1 MPSEKTPFA
10 ASSSEIRNR
19 PGASPVLSGDGAVL
33 RDPEAWREQIA
44 LARDRVAPYLRPTPL
59 VRSEYLSR
67 ELGQTVLLKL
77 ESQQPVGA
85 FKVRPAFN
93 SLLANLVEC
102 RSAGVVTNSSG
113 NFAQAVAFAASR
125 LGVDAS
131 IVMMQG
137 ASAFKRERT
146 QRFGGTVVLC
156 QDTFASRFE
165 TTERIRRESRRLLI
179 HPYNSPASIAGN
191 GTLGLELLDQTEGD
205 FTLFVPISGGGLIAG
220 TALAVKA
227 ACPGCRIFGVQAH
240 ANPSM
245 KRSLEQGRPIRT
257 EPEPSLADALT
268 VPQPGS
274 NTFPVV
280 QQLVED
286 VLLISETEMEDA
298 IRLMALEQKLVV
310 EAGGAVSIAAALAS
324 QRSKRDMPIVCVV
337 SGGNIEPA
345 QLQSVLS
352 GPA

>member
-1 MPSEKTPFA
+1 MA
-10 ASSSEIRNR
+10 LL
-19 PGASPVLSGDGAVL
+19 SPA
-33 RDPEAWREQIA
+33 AWREQIA
-44 LARDRVAPYLRPTPL
+44 LARDRVTQYLHPTPL

-67 ELGQTVLLKL
+67 ELGQAVLLKL

-93 SLLANLVEC
+93 SILADLREC

-125 LGVDAS
+125 LGVDAA
-131 IVMMQG
+131 IVMMKG

-146 QRFGGTVVLC
+146 RRFGGTVVLC
-156 QDTFASRFE
+156 KDTFASRFE
-165 TTERIRRESRRLLI
+165 ITERIRRESGRLLI
-179 HPYNSPASIAGN
+179 HPYNSPEAIAGN

-227 ACPGCRIFGVQAH
+227 SRPSCRIFGAQAL

-245 KRSLEQGRPIRT
+245 KQSLEHGRPVRT
-257 EPEPSLADALT
+257 EPGPSLADALT

-274 NTFPVV
+274 NTFPIV

-286 VLLISETEMEDA
+286 VLLVSEAEMEDT

-310 EAGGAVSIAAALAS
+310 EAGGAVSIAAALAV
-324 QRSKRDMPIVCVV
+324 QPSKRDVPIVCVV

>member
-1 MPSEKTPFA
+1 MALLNPA
-10 ASSSEIRNR
+10 
-19 PGASPVLSGDGAVL
+19 
-33 RDPEAWREQIA
+33 AWREQIA

-67 ELGQTVLLKL
+67 KLQRPVLLKL

-93 SLLANLVEC
+93 SILADLREC
-102 RSAGVVTNSSG
+102 RSAGIVTNSSG

-125 LGVDAS
+125 LDVDAS
-131 IVMMQG
+131 IVMMKG

-146 QRFGGTVVLC
+146 RRFGGTVVLC
-156 QDTFASRFE
+156 EDTFASRFE
-165 TTERIRRESRRLLI
+165 TTERIRRESGRLLV
-179 HPYNSPASIAGN
+179 HPYNSPQSIAGN

-227 ACPGCRIFGVQAH
+227 ARPDCRIFGVQAL

-245 KRSLEQGRPIRT
+245 KQSLEQGRPIRT
-257 EPEPSLADALT
+257 EPGPSLADALT

-274 NTFPVV
+274 STFPIV

-286 VLLISETEMEDA
+286 VLLVSEAAMEDS

-310 EAGGAVSIAAALAS
+310 EAGGAVSIAAALAAQPS
-324 QRSKRDMPIVCVV
+324 NRNVPIVCVV
-337 SGGNIEPA
+337 SGGNIESA
-345 QLQSVLS
+345 QLQSVLG